1 MPKVKNFVK
10 LKKLCSPLQL
20 FQTKKSLSL
29 RERIKKINI
38 NRMYR
43 VFLTSLFCY
52 YIAFNLEAQDNT
64 LGIPAL
70 QLYPFN
76 SEYINLQSFE
86 KISLEDL
93 PALTFKSQ
101 SIYAPRFQGLA
112 IDRLAF
118 KGKLFQTQS
127 DNGVL
132 FTDLSTKAAM
142 LLPNREKGYERFG
155 QNFLVEG
162 ADGMVYIKYL
172 NAEHGYM
179 IYKYDA
185 QGNEVMMAQVP
196 HSELIERPNL
206 KYYRP
211 FLKYFSHTKWQL
223 VFSSYIKDKPK
234 TVVVE
239 LSNGQVLEYD
249 FTAQGIIRDEAED
262 AFIHGFVQLDAT
274 TGTIKIT
281 YRSDIIELTNAKWKG
296 CNSVETVIKDNK
308 LILACYDG
316 RGSGASLVAVDLTT
330 KALIWEA
337 PLTLSSPVTTNSSYY
352 NMLWL
357 TISGNKILLE
367 GMEPKMKY
375 LKVFELE
382 TGKRLHQF

>member
-1 MPKVKNFVK
+1 
-10 LKKLCSPLQL
+10 
-20 FQTKKSLSL
+20 
-29 RERIKKINI
+29 
-38 NRMYR
+38 MYR

-52 YIAFNLEAQDNT
+52 YIAFHLGAQDNT

-86 KISLEDL
+86 KISLDDL

-112 IDRLAF
+112 IDKLAF
-118 KGKLFQTQS
+118 KGKLFQAQS
-127 DNGVL
+127 DNGIL

-155 QNFLVEG
+155 QNFLIEG

-179 IYKYDA
+179 VYKYDA
-185 QGNEVMMAQVP
+185 QGNEAMMVQLP

-239 LSNGQVLEYD
+239 LSSGQVLEYD
-249 FTAQGIIRDEAED
+249 FTTQGIIRDETED

-274 TGTIKIT
+274 TGTMKIT
-281 YRSDIIELTNAKWKG
+281 YRSDVIELSNTKWKG
-296 CNSVETVIKDNK
+296 YNSVETVIKDNK

-316 RGSGASLVAVDLTT
+316 RGSGASLVAIDLTT
-330 KALIWEA
+330 KLQIWEA
-337 PLTLSSPVTTNSSYY
+337 ALSPNPVTSNSSYY

-367 GMEPKMKY
+367 GREPNIKY
-375 LKVFELE
+375 LQVFELE